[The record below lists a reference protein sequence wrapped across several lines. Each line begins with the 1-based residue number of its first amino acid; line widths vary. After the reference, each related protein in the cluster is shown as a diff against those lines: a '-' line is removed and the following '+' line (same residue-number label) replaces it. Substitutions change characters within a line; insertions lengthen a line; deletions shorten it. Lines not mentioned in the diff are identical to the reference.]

1 MTVSESHPK
10 RAADARRRPST
21 DRESSALRRLTS
33 AWGTPDSVS
42 LYLQRCQVATPERLV
57 EATWRHVH
65 DVRSEVEKVIDFGAG
80 DGRFARHGK
89 YRSYIGY
96 EIDSRLCKG
105 GLLPSNA
112 RLVNRCAFSDD
123 VADADVCIGNPPFVR
138 NQDLPSGWRQN
149 ASQVLQRRSNVA
161 ISGLA
166 NAWQY
171 FFLLALASVHA
182 EGLCAL
188 VIPYEWVS
196 RPSSKA
202 VREYIAAQKWN
213 VAVYRLVDTTFNS
226 VLTTSSITIVDKAM
240 REGRWSYFEE
250 TASGKYSPLVSP
262 SGATDG
268 VLPYLRRSKHLA
280 DVPQAKRGLSPGTQ
294 KALTLTEG
302 ERVRAGLAVGRDV
315 VPCLTTLRH
324 LPDDVREL
332 STELLH
338 DHYRTAGQRCWLIR
352 PDREPSAPLAAYL
365 RAVPPADYQTA
376 TCLGRDVWWKFV
388 MPPVPQVLISM
399 SFKDRFPKVVRNDA
413 CVRAVGGV
421 YGIYGLSDEQSDAV
435 TRWPMELNIGDRVV
449 AHANGLRKIEI
460 GQLNSLLADAFDPEG
475 HATA

>member
-1 MTVSESHPK
+1 MAVSERHPK
-10 RAADARRRPST
+10 RPADARSRSST
-21 DRESSALRRLTS
+21 ARESSALQRLTS

-65 DVRSEVEKVIDFGAG
+65 EARPEAGKVIDFGAG

-89 YRSYIGY
+89 YRRYVGY
-96 EIDSRLCKG
+96 EIDSRLCERAT
-105 GLLPSNA
+105 LPSNA

-149 ASQVLQRRSNVA
+149 ASQVLQRRSSIA

-171 FFLLALASVHA
+171 FFLLALASVHV

-196 RPSSKA
+196 RPSSTA
-202 VREYIAAQKWN
+202 VRDYIAEQHWN

-250 TASGKYSPLVSP
+250 TASGKYSLLVTP
-262 SGATDG
+262 SGGADG
-268 VLPYLRRSKHLA
+268 VLPYLKRGQHRA
-280 DVPQAKRGLSPGTQ
+280 EVPQAKRGLSPGTQ

-302 ERVRAGLAVGRDV
+302 ERVRAGLADGRDV
-315 VPCLTTLRH
+315 VPCLTSLRH
-324 LPDDVREL
+324 LPDDVHEL
-332 STELLH
+332 STEMLRE
-338 DHYRTAGQRCWLIR
+338 HYRMAGQRCWLIR
-352 PDREPSAPLAAYL
+352 TDREPSSALAAYL
-365 RAVPPADYQTA
+365 RAVPPAAYQTA

-399 SFKDRFPKVVRNDA
+399 SFKDRCPKVVRNDA
-413 CVRAVGGV
+413 AARAVGGV
-421 YGIYGLSDEQSDAV
+421 YGIYGLSDEQATAV
-435 TRWPMELNIGDRVV
+435 TRWPRELDIGDRVV
-449 AHANGLRKIEI
+449 AHANGLKKIEI
-460 GQLNSLLADAFDPEG
+460 GQLNSLLADAFDSEQQLDK
-475 HATA
+475 